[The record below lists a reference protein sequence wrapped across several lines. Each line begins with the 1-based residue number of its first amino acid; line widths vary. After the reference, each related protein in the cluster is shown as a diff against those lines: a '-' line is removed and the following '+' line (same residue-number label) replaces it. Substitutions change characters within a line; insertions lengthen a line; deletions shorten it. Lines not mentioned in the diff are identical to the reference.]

1 MKRMRQ
7 EAKRRLRNRAIK
19 SRMRTYVKKAL
30 RAIEEGDR
38 EQAEMA
44 VREAISAIDKAAQK
58 GTIHRNQ
65 AARRKSR
72 LMRRF
77 NAMQQ

>member
-77 NAMQQ
+77 NAMQ